1 MKTAIIIS
9 GVYLALAIFNYTIN
23 ETCQYIGYF
32 IASQIWT
39 ATAAI
44 LIELNKQRRD
54 R

>member
-1 MKTAIIIS
+1 MKTAIIFS
-9 GVYLALAIFNYTIN
+9 VMFLAFAVFYYMKGENHSYAINI
-23 ETCQYIGYF
+23 I
-32 IASQIWT
+32 ISQIWT